1 MPTTLGGLLVFVLFL
16 TPGVLYD
23 TSRQRRVPLKP
34 SSGLVEA
41 GTLVT
46 ASLLTNLV
54 TLGLFGIARIA
65 FPRHTPNIAAVVSG
79 GESYIVDHLG
89 YLVLWLV
96 LLWLFS
102 SLLAI
107 FAAHFSLP
115 RSLRL
120 AFPGHIVDSSAWYR
134 VLNDEAYG
142 KNGEKWHVIAGLDLR
157 DGSYLSGEVTWFS
170 TDVEETSDRGLVL
183 AAPITFG
190 DGDSENTITEFQRL
204 VVSAGDIVRLWVSY
218 YPTWPVE
225 ATGVSS
231 ELGDASKPG

>member
-1 MPTTLGGLLVFVLFL
+1 VPTTLGGLLIFVLFL

-23 TSRQRRVPLKP
+23 TSRKRRVPLKP

-54 TLGLFGIARIA
+54 TLCLFGIARIA
-65 FPRHTPNIAAVVSG
+65 FPRHTPDIAAVVRG
-79 GESYIVDHLG
+79 GESYILDHLG

-96 LLWLFS
+96 LLWLVS
-102 SLLAI
+102 SFLAVI
-107 FAAHFSLP
+107 ASHFSLP
-115 RSLRL
+115 RPLRL

-142 KNGEKWHVIAGLDLR
+142 ENGEKRHVIAGLELR

-190 DGDSENTITEFQRL
+190 DDDSENTITDFKRL

-218 YPTWPVE
+218 YPTWPLKASE
-225 ATGVSS
+225 ISSHPDDVS
-231 ELGDASKPG
+231 GPD